1 VNVDVVIP
9 ALDEE
14 GSVGTVVR
22 EIPRPP
28 VRTIVVVDNGSHDG
42 TAEVARAAGA
52 LVVSEP
58 RRGYGSACLRG
69 IAALAD
75 DCDLVVFLDADGAD
89 EPSLLPDVI
98 APIVDGDADLVIGSR
113 ALGESE
119 RGSMT
124 PPQRVGNL
132 IASRWLRRRFGLDA
146 TDLGPFRAIRR
157 HALAALDMR
166 DPDYGWTVEMQ
177 IKAARQRLRYV
188 EVPVPYRKSRGRSKV
203 SGTVRG
209 VVGAAAKI
217 LGLLAYYDFTHARR

>member
-1 VNVDVVIP
+1 VNVDVIIP

-14 GSVGTVVR
+14 GSVGDVVR
-22 EIPRPP
+22 AIPRPP
-28 VRTIVVVDNGSHDG
+28 VRTIIVADNGSRDG
-42 TAEVARAAGA
+42 TAEEARAAGA

-58 RRGYGSACLRG
+58 RRGYGSACLRA

-89 EPSLLPDVI
+89 VPALLPDVI

-113 ALGESE
+113 ALGEPE

-124 PPQRVGNL
+124 APQRVGNR
-132 IASRWLRRRFGLDA
+132 IASTWLRRRFGLHA

-157 HALAALDMR
+157 DALDALGMR

-177 IKAARQRLRYV
+177 IKAARHGLRYA
-188 EVPVPYRKSRGRSKV
+188 EVPVPYRRSRGPSKV

-209 VVGAAAKI
+209 VVGATSKI
-217 LGLLAYYDFTHARR
+217 LGLLAYYDLARARR